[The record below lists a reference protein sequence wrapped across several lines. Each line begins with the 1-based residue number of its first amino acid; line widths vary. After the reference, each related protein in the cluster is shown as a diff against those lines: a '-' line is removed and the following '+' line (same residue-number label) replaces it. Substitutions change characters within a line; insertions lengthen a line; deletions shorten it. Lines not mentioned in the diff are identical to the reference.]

1 MKELRTVVKL
11 VARERRDI
19 WLSIFFGVVAGLTT
33 VGLFGASGYLIS
45 KAALTPPLYTLIIVI
60 AMVKLFGFIRGLGR
74 YAERLFS
81 HRATFT
87 ILSHLRT
94 RFFDILEPRVPRIF
108 QKYRS
113 GDLLSRVIG
122 DVESLQNFFLRVYYP
137 PIVLVIVFLSTILFT
152 AFFSFMLTS
161 VFLLGLVMVGVVIPL
176 VMASK
181 QRKSQQSVRKGRG
194 EMSVKLT
201 EWMYGF
207 RDLKIYQRL
216 AEQEQELKQSMEDH
230 EQDHEHQQLQMVQGQ
245 SLNTLVALT
254 VTWVVTA
261 VSVWLVAAGDMD
273 GLFLAMFIMISL
285 MVFEDAGPMA
295 AVPLHLEDNRHAAE
309 RLFSL
314 EDKQKQQPVE
324 PMEAQAPLSFTVER
338 VTYSFPDSLV
348 PVLRDVSLTIP
359 AGSKTAVIGAS
370 GSGKSTLQQLLLA
383 MDDAGSGR
391 IYVNGKDITAV
402 EPESLWD
409 RVNVML
415 QENHYFY
422 GTIRENLAI
431 ADEEATDEEMT
442 EVLKTVQL
450 AHFSPGDRVEER
462 GDNLSG
468 GEKQR
473 LALARAYLKRAHTWL
488 LDEPFSSVDALT
500 QQELSEDF
508 REITADDTVV
518 FISHNLKGLEQMDQ
532 IIVMDHGE
540 VVETGGYEELMERKG
555 YLYELKKVE
564 QEMIG

>member
-1 MKELRTVVKL
+1 MKELTTVVKL
-11 VARERRDI
+11 VAKERRDI
-19 WLSIFFGVVAGLTT
+19 WLSIFFGVLAGLTT

-87 ILSHLRT
+87 ILSHIRT
-94 RFFDILEPRVPRIF
+94 RFFDVLEPRVPQIF

-152 AFFSFMLTS
+152 AFFSWMLALI
-161 VFLLGLVMVGVVIPL
+161 FFLGLIMVSVIIPL
-176 VMASK
+176 FMASR
-181 QRKSQQSVRKGRG
+181 QRKSQQSVREGRG
-194 EMSVKLT
+194 ELSVALT

-216 AEQEQELKQSMEDH
+216 KKQEEELASSMNEHEKQQER
-230 EQDHEHQQLQMVQGQ
+230 QQLQIVHGQ
-245 SLNTLVALT
+245 SLNTFVALT
-254 VTWVVTA
+254 ATWVVTA
-261 VSVWLVAAGDMD
+261 ASVWLVQAGDMD

-295 AVPLHLEDNRHAAE
+295 TVPVYLEDNRHAAE

-314 EDKQKQQPVE
+314 EEESSPRTVE
-324 PMEAQAPLSFTVER
+324 PLETDAPLSFAMER
-338 VTYSFPDSLV
+338 VTYSFPEAPA
-348 PVLRDVSLTIP
+348 PVLRDISLSIP
-359 AGSKTAVIGAS
+359 AGSKTAIIGAS
-370 GSGKSTLQQLLLA
+370 GSGKSTVSQLLLA
-383 MDDAGSGR
+383 MDEAQDGR
-391 IYVNGKDITAV
+391 VSVNGKDIVGV
-402 EPESLWD
+402 EQGSLWD
-409 RVNVML
+409 RVNVIL
-415 QENHYFY
+415 QENHFFY
-422 GTIRENLAI
+422 GTIKDNLAI
-431 ADEEATDEEMT
+431 ADDTATGEAMN
-442 EVLKTVQL
+442 EVLEKVQL
-450 AHFSPGDRVEER
+450 AHFSPEDRVEER

-473 LALARAYLKRAHTWL
+473 LALARAYLKQSHTWL

-500 QQELSEDF
+500 QAELSEDF
-508 REITADDTVV
+508 WKVAAEDTVV
-518 FISHNLKGLEQMDQ
+518 LISHNLKGLERMDQ

-540 VVETGGYEELMERKG
+540 LVEAGNYDELMEKKG
-555 YLYELKKVE
+555 HFYELKQVE
-564 QEMIG
+564 REIVG